1 MLSKPL
7 IVDMELQDLVSVL
20 LGLGLALFHYFL
32 DIPPLLIL
40 GMGMLVM

>member
-20 LGLGLALFHYFL
+20 LGLGLALSRYFL
-32 DIPPLLIL
+32 DIPPLLLL
-40 GMGMLVM
+40 GMEMFVV